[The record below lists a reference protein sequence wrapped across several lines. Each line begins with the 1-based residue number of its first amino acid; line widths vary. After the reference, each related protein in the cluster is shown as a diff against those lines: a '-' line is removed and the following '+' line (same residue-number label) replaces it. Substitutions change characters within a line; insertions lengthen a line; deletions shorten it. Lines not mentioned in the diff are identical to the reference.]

1 MSVINFIC
9 HEILQGSND
18 SDKGYTY
25 SMHGIMKAYNQNKR
39 SLGITRHKLEV
50 THKMG
55 VCVCVCVCACACACA
70 YACGVG
76 PMAGSCNCENTL
88 RVHVT

>member
-1 MSVINFIC
+1 MRGAF
-9 HEILQGSND
+9 
-18 SDKGYTY
+18 

-55 VCVCVCVCACACACA
+55 VCVCVCVCVCICLWS
-70 YACGVG
+70 GTNG
-76 PMAGSCNCENTL
+76 RL
-88 RVHVT
+88 L